1 MHVFKLHRL
10 NSTQRDCVDPN
21 ESRADPGC
29 LQDPAICFN
38 ALPSD
43 GRRSHA
49 EEVDG
54 CVLSHQSK
62 AHSNREIK
70 AVLLGKII
78 PSFKRKKGKIQ
89 LMFKA
94 ME

>member
-10 NSTQRDCVDPN
+10 NSTQSDCVDPS

-38 ALPSD
+38 MLPSD
-43 GRRSHA
+43 GRQSHA

-54 CVLSHQSK
+54 RVLSHIRAKHTPIAKSK
-62 AHSNREIK
+62 
-70 AVLLGKII
+70 VYY
-78 PSFKRKKGKIQ
+78 
-89 LMFKA
+89 
-94 ME
+94 